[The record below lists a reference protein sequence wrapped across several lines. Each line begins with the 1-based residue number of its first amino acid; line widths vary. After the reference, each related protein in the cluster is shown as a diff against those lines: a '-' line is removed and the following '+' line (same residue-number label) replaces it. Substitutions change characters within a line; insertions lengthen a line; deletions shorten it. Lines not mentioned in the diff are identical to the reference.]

1 MGPGADIGKE
11 EPANSRFGAGFPRTK
26 QPGRGVRRGRC
37 RYCDG
42 PGTFAVL
49 SLHETPAR
57 VLRCSA
63 VTYFYFNFP
72 SKPPHC
78 GFPPLLE
85 SHGPAGSE
93 WALSPGETPR
103 AGLPLF
109 QQEGAAQGALPC
121 VPTCG
126 ATTTR
131 RPHIP
136 HCKAQT
142 PTPPSNAPLLPGPLS
157 PSCNAAPRALLQ
169 CSSHLQSQCPPGNA
183 HRPRAQP
190 PQFPPFRLPRCPQA
204 PPTAASPAHRQW
216 PRPFPE
222 PRHTGS
228 SHASSRSPAHRQ

>member
-1 MGPGADIGKE
+1 MQTSGRRNPETA
-11 EPANSRFGAGFPRTK
+11 AFGAGFPRTK

-49 SLHETPAR
+49 SLHETPTR

-142 PTPPSNAPLLPGPLS
+142 PTPPSNAPLLPGPLG
-157 PSCNAAPRALLQ
+157 PPCNAAPRALLQ
-169 CSSHLQSQCPPGNA
+169 CSSHLQSQCPP
-183 HRPRAQP
+183 
-190 PQFPPFRLPRCPQA
+190 PQCTPSPC
-204 PPTAASPAHRQW
+204 TAAPIPALPAPTLPAGPAHC
-216 PRPFPE
+216 
-222 PRHTGS
+222 S
-228 SHASSRSPAHRQ
+228 